1 MSTPIQVV
9 VETITNGSNHIS
21 IFYNP
26 LKGKHNCIKVFT
38 GGQNNG
44 PSMAMRILHDW
55 EKILVINYDV
65 KAKHFKNAMND
76 DKLWHESNDDTKK
89 VLEHF
94 ITQP

>member
-1 MSTPIQVV
+1 MAIPIQVV
-9 VETITNGSNHIS
+9 VETITNGSDHIS

-26 LKGKHNCIKVFT
+26 SKGKQHSIKVFT
-38 GGQNNG
+38 GGQRNG
-44 PSMAMRILHDW
+44 AIMAMKILKDW
-55 EKILVINYDV
+55 EKILTINYEV

-76 DKLWHESNDDTKK
+76 DKLWHESSDDTKK